1 MKRITLMKTCLTAL
15 LTLTLLVNSQAQSK
29 VKSIFGKGITVMA
42 KDSSFKMKF
51 STRFQNLMISEMVLQ
66 DDFTNQKIATNFL
79 VRRSRIKFDGFVH
92 NPKIQYKMEFGLSNR
107 DHAGEVPETRNTS
120 NVVMDAVIKW
130 NFAKNTYL
138 WIGQTKLPGN
148 RERVIS
154 SQKLQFVDRSLVN
167 SRFNIDRDMGFQL
180 RHHFNI
186 GKMLFRE
193 SVAISQGEGR
203 NITAGNQD
211 GGLEYTVRV
220 EFLPFGKFT
229 GKGDYFASDLKREKK
244 PKLSFGA
251 TFDHN
256 NNTNRSRG
264 NLGSFISDYRTLN
277 TVFGDLMFK
286 YKGFSLAS
294 EYANKQIGGGK
305 SAVVSR
311 NDDGSVNEFFYTGE
325 GFVVQAGYLF
335 KNNVE
340 LAARYTEINP
350 DAGNGVDEIKEYT
363 LGVSKYI
370 VGHALKIQTDLSYKA
385 EGTDDPGLR
394 YRLQFELAF

>member
-1 MKRITLMKTCLTAL
+1 
-15 LTLTLLVNSQAQSK
+15 
-29 VKSIFGKGITVMA
+29 
-42 KDSSFKMKF
+42 
-51 STRFQNLMISEMVLQ
+51 
-66 DDFTNQKIATNFL
+66 
-79 VRRSRIKFDGFVH
+79 
-92 NPKIQYKMEFGLSNR
+92 
-107 DHAGEVPETRNTS
+107 
-120 NVVMDAVIKW
+120 
-130 NFAKNTYL
+130 
-138 WIGQTKLPGN
+138 
-148 RERVIS
+148 
-154 SQKLQFVDRSLVN
+154 
-167 SRFNIDRDMGFQL
+167 
-180 RHHFNI
+180 
-186 GKMLFRE
+186 
-193 SVAISQGEGR
+193 
-203 NITAGNQD
+203 
-211 GGLEYTVRV
+211 
-220 EFLPFGKFT
+220 
-229 GKGDYFASDLKREKK
+229 
-244 PKLSFGA
+244 
-251 TFDHN
+251 
-256 NNTNRSRG
+256 
-264 NLGSFISDYRTLN
+264 
-277 TVFGDLMFK
+277 MFK